1 MNSSDTDLAVTAS
14 NKVLSEYFCPV
25 KPIHIWV
32 LSDRTMFKVTAS
44 ITIILCPVVVLLN
57 ILVVLAVK
65 TKRELKEHNSNILLA
80 SLAIADALTGIISMP
95 LATSL
100 DVLLLLRRF
109 LKPEVFCRIAL
120 INDITLF
127 IGGCSST
134 YHLAVIAWERYV
146 AIRKLTKY
154 KVIVTRGRVTKY
166 ARIAWLVA
174 VVVAVPPRV
183 MKLKVFE
190 VPYKFRM
197 IVSLVGVIPGAVSMI
212 LICYFY
218 IMVYLGVRK
227 RNVDA
232 ITEVRSLIKA
242 KLATKVAKTTAILTG
257 AVFIS
262 FIPSV
267 IYLFFGEAYPALRR
281 SSFFRWSMMLAH
293 LNSVFN
299 PVLYCYRDRRY
310 REAMLEILKIRKPAP
325 VVKRDVRR
333 NGSIKTLEDRQEKDR
348 KPRLRSCGSIRNLTN
363 TDDKKTNG
371 KVKRERGSSAPSSE
385 TRVVC
390 ADVHQPKNMRTKP
403 EKKVKGTQHDMLPE
417 MIRAKSLDEG
427 ALARMIGSQRQCR
440 QKATRRA
447 KTAPPMKRS
456 MKISGCKPED
466 FKRKTGPKVE
476 SSVTTKGEQSHL
488 EDTSKFQ
495 TSRFRAASLKL
506 SSPRPKLSRNREIT
520 RSKSLAGH
528 GYQQKKT
535 IPGTKKAL
543 SMSRKKEMVTSKLTG
558 QTALTR
564 KPHLNV
570 NSGVTT
576 KGSQSHDLEG
586 NTKQLHASR
595 FQEPFDAQSSS
606 LRLDSS
612 LHLYHEIIRL
622 DSLDEHDLFEMEMQA
637 TQKSSGSDKKTED
650 IVANFTDQ

>member
-1 MNSSDTDLAVTAS
+1 M
-14 NKVLSEYFCPV
+14 
-25 KPIHIWV
+25 
-32 LSDRTMFKVTAS
+32 
-44 ITIILCPVVVLLN
+44 VVLLN
-57 ILVVLAVK
+57 ILVILAVK

-80 SLAIADALTGIISMP
+80 SLAIADALTGIISIP
-95 LATSL
+95 LTISL
-100 DVLLLLRRF
+100 DVLLLVRRF

-120 INDITLF
+120 INELTLF

-146 AIRKLTKY
+146 AIRRLTEY
-154 KVIVTRGRVTKY
+154 KVIVTRDRVKKY

-183 MKLKVFE
+183 MRLKVFE
-190 VPYKFRM
+190 VPYKYRM
-197 IVSLVGVIPGAVSMI
+197 IVSLVGVIPGAVSII

-218 IMVYLGVRK
+218 ILVYFGVRK
-227 RNVDA
+227 RNVDT

-257 AVFIS
+257 TVFIS

-281 SSFFRWSMMLAH
+281 SSYFRWSMMLAH

-325 VVKRDVRR
+325 VVKRNVRR
-333 NGSIKTLEDRQEKDR
+333 NGSMKSLEDPQEKDR
-348 KPRLRSCGSIRNLTN
+348 KPRLRSCGSIRNQPIA
-363 TDDKKTNG
+363 DEKTNG

-390 ADVHQPKNMRTKP
+390 ADAHQPKNMRTKP

-417 MIRAKSLDEG
+417 MIRSKSLDEG
-427 ALARMIGSQRQCR
+427 ALARIIGSQRKCR

-447 KTAPPMKRS
+447 KTAPLMKRS
-456 MKISGCKPED
+456 MKISECKLDD

-488 EDTSKFQ
+488 EDTSSKFQ
-495 TSRFRAASLKL
+495 TSRFRAALL
-506 SSPRPKLSRNREIT
+506 NSSPLPKSSWHREIT

-528 GYQQKKT
+528 KYQQKET
-535 IPGTKKAL
+535 IPGTKKAV

-595 FQEPFDAQSSS
+595 FQEPFHAQSSS

-612 LHLYHEIIRL
+612 LHQNHEIVRL
-622 DSLDEHDLFEMEMQA
+622 DSLDEHDPFEMEIQA
-637 TQKSSGSDKKTED
+637 AQKSSESDKKTED
-650 IVANFTDQ
+650 IVANFTDQQKR

>member
-1 MNSSDTDLAVTAS
+1 MNSSDTGLAVIAS
-14 NKVLSEYFCPV
+14 NKALSEYSCPV

-32 LSDRTMFKVTAS
+32 LSDRTVFKINAA
-44 ITIILCPVVVLLN
+44 IAIILCPVVVLLN
-57 ILVVLAVK
+57 ILVILAVK
-65 TKRELKEHNSNILLA
+65 TKRELKHNSNILLA
-80 SLAIADALTGIISMP
+80 SLAIADALTGIISIP
-95 LATSL
+95 LTISL
-100 DVLLLLRRF
+100 DVLLLVRRF

-120 INDITLF
+120 INELTLF

-146 AIRKLTKY
+146 AIRRLTEY
-154 KVIVTRGRVTKY
+154 KVIVTRDRVKKY

-183 MKLKVFE
+183 MRLKVFE

-197 IVSLVGVIPGAVSMI
+197 IVSLVGVIPGAVSII

-218 IMVYLGVRK
+218 ILVYLGVRK
-227 RNVDA
+227 RNVDT

-257 AVFIS
+257 TVFIS
-262 FIPSV
+262 FIPSA
-267 IYLFFGEAYPALRR
+267 IYLFLGEAYPALRR
-281 SSFFRWSMMLAH
+281 SSYFRWSMMLAH

-325 VVKRDVRR
+325 VVKRNVRR
-333 NGSIKTLEDRQEKDR
+333 NGSMKSLEDPQEKDR
-348 KPRLRSCGSIRNLTN
+348 KPRLRSCGSIRNLPN
-363 TDDKKTNG
+363 TDDMKTNG

-390 ADVHQPKNMRTKP
+390 ADAHQPKNMRTKP

-417 MIRAKSLDEG
+417 MIRSKSLDEG

-447 KTAPPMKRS
+447 KTAPLMKRS
-456 MKISGCKPED
+456 MKISECKLDD

-488 EDTSKFQ
+488 EDTSSKFR

-506 SSPRPKLSRNREIT
+506 SSPRPKSSRHREIT

-528 GYQQKKT
+528 EYKQKKT
-535 IPGTKKAL
+535 IHGPKRAL

-576 KGSQSHDLEG
+576 KGSQSHDLED

-606 LRLDSS
+606 LRLKSS
-612 LHLYHEIIRL
+612 LHQYHEVIRL
-622 DSLDEHDLFEMEMQA
+622 DSLDEHDLFE
-637 TQKSSGSDKKTED
+637 TGD
-650 IVANFTDQ
+650 IVANFTDQTFKDCQARL